1 VKKIVFFNTKG
12 GTGKT
17 TFCFNYGYYLATV
30 KNKKVLMMDFDPQA
44 NLTFSF
50 GESFSK
56 NKGKNLDSLILDYV
70 KGEKKNIKDYAFS
83 VTNGLSLLP
92 CSNNISLIEEYL
104 TNHVANIN
112 IFQQTDNPAAERNK
126 IFLNILNS
134 TIKLYE
140 YDYILIDSQPNFSLL
155 STTAIVF
162 AENILVVLKPD
173 SYSLGDLEYLKKII
187 NNLNKKFSS
196 NIVIS
201 GLIIN
206 AYEGRKNVVVN
217 TVQEMKEK
225 YGNEFKIFNQK
236 IKYLSQYQNSIFL
249 KREPVFMSYPKS
261 EASENI
267 LSLFGEI
274 DKEMMFSRKK
284 P

>member
-1 VKKIVFFNTKG
+1 MKKIVFFNTKG

-50 GESFSK
+50 GEPFSK
-56 NKGKNLDSLILDYV
+56 NAGKNLDSLVLDYL
-70 KGEKKNIKDYAFS
+70 KEDKKNIKEYTFE
-83 VTNGLSLLP
+83 VTDNLNLLP

-104 TNHVANIN
+104 TNHVANKIN
-112 IFQQTDNPAAERNK
+112 DMQIKNPAAERNN
-126 IFLNILNS
+126 IFLKILN
-134 TIKLYE
+134 TAIKQYE

-173 SYSLGDLEYLKKII
+173 SYSLADLEYLKKII
-187 NNLNKKFSS
+187 KNLNKKFSS
-196 NIVIS
+196 GIDIT

-206 AYEGRKNVVVN
+206 AYEGRKNISVS
-217 TVQEMKEK
+217 TVKEMKEK
-225 YGNEFKIFNQK
+225 YGSEFIIFDQK

-249 KREPVFMSYPKS
+249 KNEPVFTSYPKS
-261 EASENI
+261 EASKNI
-267 LSLFGEI
+267 LSLFAEI
-274 DKEMMFSRKK
+274 DKEMMFTRKK

>member
-1 VKKIVFFNTKG
+1 MKKIVFFNTKG

-17 TFCFNYGYYLATV
+17 TFCFNYGYYLAAV
-30 KNKKVLMMDFDPQA
+30 KKKKVLMMDFDPQA
-44 NLTFSF
+44 NLTFTF

-56 NKGKNLDSLILDYV
+56 NAGKNLDSLVLDCL
-70 KGEKKNIKDYAFS
+70 KDEKKNIKDYTFS
-83 VTNGLSLLP
+83 IASGLSLLP

-104 TNHVANIN
+104 TNRVVNKAVS
-112 IFQQTDNPAAERNK
+112 QQIKNPATERNN

-134 TIKLYE
+134 TVKPYE
-140 YDYILIDSQPNFSLL
+140 YNYILIDSQPNFSLL

-173 SYSLGDLEYLKKII
+173 SYSISDFEYLKKITS
-187 NNLNKKFSS
+187 NLNKKFSS
-196 NIVIS
+196 NIDIA

-206 AYEGRKNVVVN
+206 AYEGRKNIAVS
-217 TVQEMKEK
+217 TVKEIKEK
-225 YGNEFKIFNQK
+225 YGSEFKIFNQK

-249 KREPVFMSYPKS
+249 KNEPVFISYPKS
-261 EASENI
+261 EASENM
-267 LSLFGEI
+267 LSLFSEI
-274 DKEMMFSRKK
+274 DKEMMFSKKK

>member
-1 VKKIVFFNTKG
+1 MKKIVFFNTKG

-17 TFCFNYGYYLATV
+17 TFCFNYGYYLASV
-30 KNKKVLMMDFDPQA
+30 KKKKVLMMDFDPQA

-56 NKGKNLDSLILDYV
+56 NTGKNLDSLILGYLKDD
-70 KGEKKNIKDYAFS
+70 KKNIKDYTFS
-83 VTNGLSLLP
+83 ITNNLSLLP

-104 TNHVANIN
+104 TNHVANKTST
-112 IFQQTDNPAAERNK
+112 QQIKNPAAERNN

-134 TIKLYE
+134 ALKLYE
-140 YDYILIDSQPNFSLL
+140 YDYVLIDSQPNFSLL

-173 SYSLGDLEYLKKII
+173 SYSLSDLEYLKKITS
-187 NNLNKKFSS
+187 NLNKKFSS
-196 NIVIS
+196 NIDIT

-206 AYEGRKNVVVN
+206 AYEGRKNIAVS
-217 TVQEMKEK
+217 TVKDMKEK

-249 KREPVFMSYPKS
+249 KNEPVFISYPKS

-267 LSLFGEI
+267 LSLFSEI

>member
-1 VKKIVFFNTKG
+1 MKKIVFFNTKG

-30 KNKKVLMMDFDPQA
+30 KNKKVLLMDFDPQA

-50 GESFSK
+50 GDSFSK
-56 NKGKNLDSLILDYV
+56 NKGKNLDSLILDYL
-70 KGEKKNIKDYAFS
+70 KGEKKNIKDYIFS

-112 IFQQTDNPAAERNK
+112 IFQQTDNPATERNK
-126 IFLNILNS
+126 IFFNILNS
-134 TIKLYE
+134 TIKPYE

-162 AENILVVLKPD
+162 AENILVVLRPD
-173 SYSLGDLEYLKKII
+173 SYSLADLEYLKKIT

-196 NIVIS
+196 KIYIS

-206 AYEGRKNVVVN
+206 AYEGRKNVAVS
-217 TVQEMKEK
+217 TVREMQEK

-249 KREPVFMSYPKS
+249 KNEPVFISYPKS
-261 EASENI
+261 EASENM
-267 LSLFGEI
+267 LSLFSEI
-274 DKEMMFSRKK
+274 DKEIMFSRKK

>member
-1 VKKIVFFNTKG
+1 LKKIVFFNTKG

-56 NKGKNLDSLILDYV
+56 NAGKNLDSLILDYL
-70 KGEKKNIKDYAFS
+70 KDDKKNIKEYTFN
-83 VTNGLSLLP
+83 VTESLSLLP

-104 TNHVANIN
+104 TNYVANKTDSAKVKNQAVERNN
-112 IFQQTDNPAAERNK
+112 IFLK
-126 IFLNILNS
+126 ILNS
-134 TIKLYE
+134 VVKQYE

-173 SYSLGDLEYLKKII
+173 SYSLMDFEYLKKITK
-187 NNLNKKFSS
+187 NLNKKFSPDI
-196 NIVIS
+196 NIA

-206 AYEGRKNVVVN
+206 AYEGRKKLVVS
-217 TVQEMKEK
+217 TVKEIKEK
-225 YGNEFKIFNQK
+225 YGQEFRIFNQK
-236 IKYLSQYQNSIFL
+236 IKYLSQYQSSIFL
-249 KREPVFMSYPKS
+249 KNEPVFMSFPKS

-267 LSLFGEI
+267 LSLFAEI
-274 DKEMMFSRKK
+274 DKEMMFGRKK
-284 P
+284 S